1 MSQPAWAQAFPGG
14 VADSR
19 LQHALVRGASGHL
32 LAVRLA
38 DGQLLWRSAEV
49 LQPLLLGHGLAL
61 GLMFDRPLGTPLGTP
76 VGTAAASPSVVALA
90 LDEAGTARWRSAP
103 LPWPA
108 WALQG
113 DKSAALRAL
122 HAGWLA
128 GHIVL
133 RWSLQPLYRGGA
145 APGLSKAKA
154 AAAEGSCWLDLASGA
169 LHSAPADAARGAEPP
184 EPSATQESSDDP
196 CVTAQQTLGGVRYC
210 LRQTQPAG
218 VQPAQALHTPL
229 HSPLHTALH
238 TTLTAHDL
246 ARGVDLWQCLLDET
260 PRKAPRALRS

>member
-1 MSQPAWAQAFPGG
+1 MSQPVWAQAFPGG

-19 LQHALVRGASGHL
+19 LQHALVRVASGHL

-49 LQPLLLGHGLAL
+49 LQPLLLGQGLAL
-61 GLMFDRPLGTPLGTP
+61 GLMLDRPLGT
-76 VGTAAASPSVVALA
+76 AAAPACVVALA

-113 DKSAALRAL
+113 DKSAASHAL

-128 GHIVL
+128 DHIVL

-169 LHSAPADAARGAEPP
+169 LHSEPADAARGAEPP
-184 EPSATQESSDDP
+184 VPPEPTATQESSDDP

-210 LRQTQPAG
+210 LRQ
-218 VQPAQALHTPL
+218 VQPPQAPGAV
-229 HSPLHTALH
+229 SAAFNTALH
-238 TTLTAHDL
+238 TTLTAHDP

>member
-1 MSQPAWAQAFPGG
+1 MSQPVWAQAFPGG

-32 LAVRLA
+32 SAVRLA

-61 GLMFDRPLGTPLGTP
+61 GLMLDTPLGT
-76 VGTAAASPSVVALA
+76 TAASPSVVALA

-113 DKSAALRAL
+113 DKSAASHAL

-128 GHIVL
+128 DHIVL

-169 LHSAPADAARGAEPP
+169 FHSAPAAAARGAEPP
-184 EPSATQESSDDP
+184 EPTATQESSDDP

-210 LRQTQPAG
+210 LRQAQPPG

-229 HSPLHTALH
+229 HTPLHTALH
-238 TTLTAHDL
+238 TTLTAHDP